1 MFRSTFIKKISIS
14 WLSQHSSNNFTIS
27 SKFLFIYIFPSQI
40 PQAFPL
46 FNDHWK
52 SSNTFKIFLS
62 KRSIHYEI
70 YKPKNSQFPYP
81 QPYQLYHFTS
91 ISYISF
97 LLSFLFS
104 LSPKFIQFPDTSA
117 PSRGEMFIILFH
129 RPAIYPQNRGRTI
142 PVSSGAK
149 FQNQIDSR
157 SVYNYGGNSSA
168 SPGLDFLDRRTDTYT
183 RAHTPTSMID
193 SLSFARE
200 EITANWGRSIG
211 IDFSARSGARGG
223 VEGTFAPGEVDQM
236 IFRHLARCV
245 YLSSLKRVSSS
256 IRFARIIFTR
266 LPVGLLLA
274 FRAGP
279 RGFRVSWNLEE
290 RKFLVWLKEKV

>member
-1 MFRSTFIKKISIS
+1 
-14 WLSQHSSNNFTIS
+14 
-27 SKFLFIYIFPSQI
+27 
-40 PQAFPL
+40 
-46 FNDHWK
+46 
-52 SSNTFKIFLS
+52 
-62 KRSIHYEI
+62 
-70 YKPKNSQFPYP
+70 
-81 QPYQLYHFTS
+81 
-91 ISYISF
+91 
-97 LLSFLFS
+97 
-104 LSPKFIQFPDTSA
+104 
-117 PSRGEMFIILFH
+117 MFIILFH
-129 RPAIYPQNRGRTI
+129 RPAIYPQNRGKTI

-157 SVYNYGGNSSA
+157 SVYNYEGNSSA